1 MANQNNNEE
10 QNELNQNENENNVN
24 NVNNANNEN
33 NVNNEGN
40 VQNNQ
45 NVQEIHDNQ
54 NDQEIHNNQE
64 NPPNMEGGE
73 NQIDEVEQ
81 NPLENP
87 PKEPKEISEDAYS
100 EMFVNQLKTFNN
112 LYKTKI
118 SKDKLASTLSDAWT
132 MLTDGSEEKKA
143 EGKKLLNGLF
153 EAMLEHAYEVEKKT
167 SYKEGRLPE
176 YSEIASNAN
185 KLLRAGM
192 FSFTDMYRDNSRAQ
206 LFSETAFGGMTKEEM
221 SKLTGMDELWSLD
234 QKSDEAWE
242 IQAKEAKDIAS
253 VWQKKSNPCQTVVN
267 EMNELQT
274 KSLQGVATRKEVLD
288 KLAAAE
294 WLLLNDDNMVV
305 IDPDD
310 PYNRTPK
317 WNNRYWK
324 AITEAREAIGIPKH
338 ISVRD
343 LIQGNYSVM
352 QKTLQN
358 ANYHKDHFET
368 ELFSQEKRASVDS
381 MDKQKEEFG
390 LQSAQIALNKEP
402 NEERLKDI
410 KMDGIRTKISIVEE
424 DEYLKAKTMP
434 KDYSTFVVERNKE
447 ISFDRSVNN

>member
-1 MANQNNNEE
+1 MANGDNNEQE
-10 QNELNQNENENNVN
+10 QNKNEQDQNVNENNI
-24 NVNNANNEN
+24 NNAE
-33 NVNNEGN
+33 
-40 VQNNQ
+40 QNIQ
-45 NVQEIHDNQ
+45 
-54 NDQEIHNNQE
+54 NNQE
-64 NPPNMEGGE
+64 NLQNEPVQLDGNNE
-73 NQIDEVEQ
+73 QRQDEQRNEPLQ
-81 NPLENP
+81 NKEE
-87 PKEPKEISEDAYS
+87 EPKEISDDAYA
-100 EMFVNQLKTFNN
+100 EMFVNQLKTFNDM
-112 LYKTKI
+112 YKTKI
-118 SKDKLASTLSDAWT
+118 SRDKLASTLSDAWT

-153 EAMLEHAYEVEKKT
+153 EAMLDHAFEVEKKT
-167 SYKEGRLPE
+167 SFKEGRLPE
-176 YSEIASNAN
+176 YSEIVSNGN
-185 KLLRAGM
+185 KLLRAAM
-192 FSFTDMYRDNSRAQ
+192 FSFTDMYRDKSRAQ
-206 LFSETAFGGMTKEEM
+206 LFSETAFGGMTKEEIT
-221 SKLTGMDELWSLD
+221 KLTGLDELWSLD
-234 QKSDEAWE
+234 QKSDDAWE

-267 EMNELQT
+267 EMNELKT
-274 KSLQGVATRKEVLD
+274 KSLQGMVKRKEVLD

-352 QKTLQN
+352 QQTIKN
-358 ANYHKDHFET
+358 ANYHKDHLET

-390 LQSAQIALNKEP
+390 LQSAKIALDKAP
-402 NEERLKDI
+402 NEQRLNNI
-410 KMDGIRTKISIVEE
+410 KMDGNRIRISIVEE

-434 KDYSTFVVERNKE
+434 RDFTSLVIEKSKE
-447 ISFDRSVNN
+447 ISFDRSVKN